1 MNWLEVTV
9 TIEPKWQDIISEIFI
24 ELGIQ
29 GIEIVDPED
38 FRKVLKESRYT
49 DYAADD
55 FLRNLGDNMIIRAYF
70 SADDKDCL
78 SLREK
83 LNEAFER
90 YSVSPLPVIEIRER
104 DDSEW
109 KDNWK
114 KYYKTFQIS
123 ERVIVKPSW
132 EDYNPPADKV
142 VIELDPGMA
151 FGTGTHETT
160 RLCAAMLDAIVK
172 GGEKVLDLG
181 CGTGI
186 LGIIAAK
193 LGARSVTCADID
205 EIACRTAI
213 ENIRNNG
220 VEQKVAVVHGTLNDI
235 KRVQYDIIAINIIT
249 DVILSLLPL
258 LHPYCTDNTNI
269 VLSGITRER
278 KNEITEAVI
287 KSGYRIIQELFDGEW
302 MAVRICPGS

>member
-9 TIEPKWQDIISEIFI
+9 TIEQKWQDIISQIFI
-24 ELGIQ
+24 EQGIQ

-38 FRKVLKESRYT
+38 FRKIVEEDIYSDFST
-49 DYAADD
+49 DDI
-55 FLRNLGDNMIIRAYF
+55 LRNLGDDIVIRAYF
-70 SADDKDCL
+70 SADDQDSR
-78 SLREK
+78 SLRKK
-83 LNEAFER
+83 LNEAFAR
-90 YSVSPLPVIEIRER
+90 YSVTPCPHFEIRCR

-114 KYYKTFQIS
+114 KHYKLFQIS
-123 ERVIVKPSW
+123 KRVIVKPSW
-132 EDYNPPADKV
+132 EELKPPSDN
-142 VIELDPGMA
+142 VIVEIDPGMA

-160 RLCAAMLDAIVK
+160 RLCAAMLDEIIE

-193 LGARSVTCADID
+193 LGAFRVTCADID
-205 EIACRTAI
+205 EIACKTAM

-220 VEQKVAVVHGTLNDI
+220 VDSKVAVIHGSLNDI
-235 KRVQYDIIAINIIT
+235 KRERYDIIVINIIT

-258 LHPYCTDNTNI
+258 LDEYCTEETNI
-269 VLSGITRER
+269 ILSGIIQER
-278 KNEITEAVI
+278 KNEITDAVA
-287 KSGYRIIQELFDGEW
+287 KSGYSIKQELSDGEW
-302 MAVRICPGS
+302 IAVRICTGL